1 MRCVGRAGHAGG
13 RRRGQALW
21 GGTGTDAPL
30 SPRFTQGLETGDHKI
45 AHASLLVTV
54 LVDDD
59 DDGRKEADDGRKE
72 ADDGRDRK
80 EADPGRE
87 GGDIRVLRS

>member
-1 MRCVGRAGHAGG
+1 MRRTSGTPGDDEGVKH
-13 RRRGQALW
+13 W

-59 DDGRKEADDGRKE
+59 DDGRKEADDGR
-72 ADDGRDRK
+72 DRK